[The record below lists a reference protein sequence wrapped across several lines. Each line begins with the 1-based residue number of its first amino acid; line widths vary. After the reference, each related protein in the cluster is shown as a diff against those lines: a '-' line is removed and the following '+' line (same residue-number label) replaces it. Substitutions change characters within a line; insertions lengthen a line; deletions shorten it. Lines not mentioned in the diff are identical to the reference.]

1 LNLGTRK
8 YCLWTSFVV
17 GPGDVAH
24 VVEYYAGPASEDR
37 EEIVMATV
45 DLAKADRMRRN
56 YPLFQKNRFSGLP
69 DWRLKLYKAMLETI
83 EDKTDLGKN
92 DRSS

>member
-1 LNLGTRK
+1 LNLETRK

-24 VVEYYAGPASEDR
+24 VVKYYAGPASEDR

-45 DLAKADRMRRN
+45 YLAKADKMRKR
-56 YPLFQKNRFSGLP
+56 YPLFQKNRFSGVP
-69 DWRLKLYKAMLETI
+69 DWRLKLYRDMLKKIDE
-83 EDKTDLGKN
+83 KTNLE
-92 DRSS
+92 